1 MIFDDI
7 VITGSRAMAH
17 SYAKINL
24 TLDVLSKRPDGYHN
38 VEMIMQTVS
47 LYDLILVDKTEK
59 NISIST
65 NLKYLP
71 VNEKNIAYKAA
82 LEFFK
87 YTCITGG
94 CKIMIHKNIPVAAGL
109 AGGSGN
115 AAAVLCSLDK
125 LYNTN
130 LSSDELM
137 DIASK
142 LGADVPYCI
151 MGGTSLA
158 TGIGEI
164 LTHLPSIPKC
174 NILMVKPPISVST
187 AAIYEAIDTAEIDKR
202 PNTNAMID
210 AIKRQDLRLLAQNL
224 SNVMGNVTE
233 TMHPIVKGIRRKM
246 LMNGAL
252 GAVMSGSGPTVFGIF
267 PDYET
272 AKKSHDS
279 FYYQF
284 KEVYL
289 VSAI

>member
-87 YTCITGG
+87 YTSITGG

-130 LSSDELM
+130 LPLDELM
-137 DIASK
+137 NIASK

-151 MGGTSLA
+151 MGGTALA

-164 LTHLPSIPKC
+164 LTPLPSIPKC

-187 AAIYEAIDTAEIDKR
+187 AAIYGAIDTAEINNR

-210 AIKRQDLRLLAQNL
+210 ALAQKDLISVAQNL

-233 TMHPIVKGIRRKM
+233 TIHPIVKGIRRKM

>member
-130 LSSDELM
+130 LPSDELM
-137 DIASK
+137 NIASK

-151 MGGTSLA
+151 MGGTALA

-164 LTHLPSIPKC
+164 LTPLPSIPKC

>member
-151 MGGTSLA
+151 MGGTALA

-164 LTHLPSIPKC
+164 LTPLPSIPKC

-187 AAIYEAIDTAEIDKR
+187 SAIYEAIDTAEIDKR

-210 AIKRQDLRLLAQNL
+210 ALAQKDLISVAQNL

-284 KEVYL
+284 KDVYL

>member
-87 YTCITGG
+87 YTCIKAG

-151 MGGTSLA
+151 MGGTALA

-164 LTHLPSIPKC
+164 LTPLPSIPKC

-210 AIKRQDLRLLAQNL
+210 ALAQKDLNSVAQKL

>member
-87 YTCITGG
+87 YTSITGG

-164 LTHLPSIPKC
+164 LTPLPSIPKC

-210 AIKRQDLRLLAQNL
+210 ALAQKDLNSVAQNL